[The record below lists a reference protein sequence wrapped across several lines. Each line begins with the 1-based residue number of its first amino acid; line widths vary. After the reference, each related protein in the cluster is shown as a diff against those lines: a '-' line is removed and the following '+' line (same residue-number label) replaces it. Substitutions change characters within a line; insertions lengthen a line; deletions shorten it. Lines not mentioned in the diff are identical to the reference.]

1 MKSGD
6 KVGQTCPLPRH
17 KTIPVWIST
26 GGSAFP
32 RFPIRIRENCLPNV
46 TSFLG
51 NFLRKAVDTDEGAVF
66 AIGREFEISSTDS
79 LFVPRHKPLLERGRT
94 VSPPGYMNAKDS
106 AFRVIETLNR
116 FFDTV
121 EITGKQFV
129 CKREK
134 RKQFLMDVFLVA
146 PFFEFLSSLDSLAG
160 EKKKAIRPVVR
171 EISMIG
177 TFDGWYIVV
186 VKKCIFEKQF
196 RLRG

>member
-6 KVGQTCPLPRH
+6 KVGQTCPPSPAIRQY
-17 KTIPVWIST
+17 PVWIST
-26 GGSAFP
+26 GGSAFL

-51 NFLRKAVDTDEGAVF
+51 NESRLIRMREQFLRSAENSKFLRWIRFSCRG
-66 AIGREFEISSTDS
+66 IS
-79 LFVPRHKPLLERGRT
+79 LFWEA

-121 EITGKQFV
+121 EISGEQFV

-134 RKQFLMDVFLVA
+134 RKQFLMDVSLVA

-160 EKKKAIRPVVR
+160 EKK
-171 EISMIG
+171 EG
-177 TFDGWYIVV
+177 N
-186 VKKCIFEKQF
+186 
-196 RLRG
+196 